1 MTEPYSMYKR
11 RMETIEENI
20 KMLEQDNDK
29 LREKDDYNLSMLAK
43 LQRDYSH
50 LLKQKKD
57 CEESKYKLKEDIENG
72 TSHLERLLFKYDKV
86 REEWGQLKYTLDEIK
101 ELDLS
106 KVKRFTGTNTGD
118 SNEEHNEIVN
128 TLQRILTKHEDKK

>member
-57 CEESKYKLKEDIENG
+57 CEESKYKLQEDIENG
-72 TSHLERLLFKYDKV
+72 TNHFERLLFKYDKV

-101 ELDLS
+101 TLAGSDTCPECMAIENLNELIAKHDD
-106 KVKRFTGTNTGD
+106 K
-118 SNEEHNEIVN
+118 NESQV
-128 TLQRILTKHEDKK
+128 

>member
-1 MTEPYSMYKR
+1 MSIDEDRIISLKY
-11 RMETIEENI
+11 
-20 KMLEQDNDK
+20 QVAK
-29 LREKDDYNLSMLAK
+29 LKEKDDYNLSMLAK

-57 CEESKYKLKEDIENG
+57 CEESKYKLQEDIENG

-101 ELDLS
+101 EL
-106 KVKRFTGTNTGD
+106 VRERRRNG
-118 SNEEHNEIVN
+118 EIELAEIFE
-128 TLQRILTKHEDKK
+128 TILAKHEDKNESQV